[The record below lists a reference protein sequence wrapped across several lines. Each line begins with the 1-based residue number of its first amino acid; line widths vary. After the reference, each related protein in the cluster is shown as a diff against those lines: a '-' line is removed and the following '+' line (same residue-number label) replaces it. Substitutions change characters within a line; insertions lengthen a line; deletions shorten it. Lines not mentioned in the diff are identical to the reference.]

1 MDNTN
6 NSAGKNEII
15 ISETNTDIETVSYE
29 LLQDAKTVLDSHETI
44 SIPIAE
50 LSTLGAGISS
60 LIPAF
65 RTVTQSTTFAMD
77 GLYTLANASVGDVL
91 KVSKNGNFWGA
102 FKTAEGTSKFAQLQS
117 AAPVS
122 TTTQT
127 IAAFDPATMLMAV
140 ALFSIEQELGRIEET
155 QKKILSFLETEK
167 ESEIEADVET
177 LMDIVRKYKTNWN
190 NDHFLSGSET
200 MVLIIQRNARKNMLV
215 YQKMISELTG
225 KKQLFVAQNSIKQ
238 EYSELAKKFK
248 YYRLSLYT
256 FALSSFMEIMLSG
269 NFQESN
275 IDGIRA
281 EVLKASETYRLSF
294 EKSSSYL
301 EKLGGS
307 SVEANVLNG
316 IGVASNAVGKLIGSI
331 PLVKEGP
338 VDEFLQKGGYNLKK
352 NAGGMEKEAVR
363 RFASIGNPG
372 VGTIVDKMD
381 DMIKIY
387 NHTEQICFDDK
398 RIYLIT
404 DKMA

>member
-1 MDNTN
+1 
-6 NSAGKNEII
+6 
-15 ISETNTDIETVSYE
+15 
-29 LLQDAKTVLDSHETI
+29 
-44 SIPIAE
+44 
-50 LSTLGAGISS
+50 
-60 LIPAF
+60 
-65 RTVTQSTTFAMD
+65 
-77 GLYTLANASVGDVL
+77 
-91 KVSKNGNFWGA
+91 
-102 FKTAEGTSKFAQLQS
+102 
-117 AAPVS
+117 
-122 TTTQT
+122 
-127 IAAFDPATMLMAV
+127 
-140 ALFSIEQELGRIEET
+140 
-155 QKKILSFLETEK
+155 
-167 ESEIEADVET
+167 
-177 LMDIVRKYKTNWN
+177 
-190 NDHFLSGSET
+190 
-200 MVLIIQRNARKNMLV
+200 MLV

>member
-1 MDNTN
+1 
-6 NSAGKNEII
+6 
-15 ISETNTDIETVSYE
+15 
-29 LLQDAKTVLDSHETI
+29 
-44 SIPIAE
+44 
-50 LSTLGAGISS
+50 
-60 LIPAF
+60 
-65 RTVTQSTTFAMD
+65 
-77 GLYTLANASVGDVL
+77 
-91 KVSKNGNFWGA
+91 
-102 FKTAEGTSKFAQLQS
+102 
-117 AAPVS
+117 
-122 TTTQT
+122 
-127 IAAFDPATMLMAV
+127 
-140 ALFSIEQELGRIEET
+140 
-155 QKKILSFLETEK
+155 
-167 ESEIEADVET
+167 
-177 LMDIVRKYKTNWN
+177 
-190 NDHFLSGSET
+190 
-200 MVLIIQRNARKNMLV
+200 
-215 YQKMISELTG
+215 
-225 KKQLFVAQNSIKQ
+225 
-238 EYSELAKKFK
+238 
-248 YYRLSLYT
+248 
-256 FALSSFMEIMLSG
+256 MEIMLSG

-281 EVLKASETYRLSF
+281 EVLKASETYQLSF